1 MGFFKA
7 SLCFF
12 ALLILLPFLSAS
24 STVKQTYI
32 VHMKHQDKPPFP
44 YATHHD
50 WYSAQ
55 LRSLFDSDFSLLY
68 TYTDA
73 FYGFAAKLD
82 PDQAEALR
90 RSDLVLGVYE
100 DTLYPLHTTR
110 TPEFLSQNTQ
120 FLEQASHDVIIG
132 VLDTGIWPES
142 KSFDDSGLPEIPT
155 RWRGECEPGPDFRP
169 LFVTKNSSAHEAGY
183 QMATGGRLLK
193 KAVSP
198 RDQDGHG
205 IQ

>member
-1 MGFFKA
+1 MKKTNLAILLTSCLF
-7 SLCFF
+7 LCFF
-12 ALLILLPFLSAS
+12 ALLIFLPFLSAS

-32 VHMKHQDKPPFP
+32 VHMKHQDKPFT

-50 WYSAQ
+50 RYSAQ
-55 LRSLFDSDFSLLY
+55 LRSLFDSDFSFLY
-68 TYTDA
+68 TYTEA

-110 TPEFLSQNTQ
+110 TPKFLSQNTQ

-132 VLDTGIWPES
+132 VLDIGIWPE
-142 KSFDDSGLPEIPT
+142 
-155 RWRGECEPGPDFRP
+155 
-169 LFVTKNSSAHEAGY
+169 Y
-183 QMATGGRLLK
+183 
-193 KAVSP
+193 KASTIRV
-198 RDQDGHG
+198 
-205 IQ
+205 

>member
-7 SLCFF
+7 FLCFF
-12 ALLILLPFLSAS
+12 ALLIFLPFLSAS

-32 VHMKHQDKPPFP
+32 VHMKHQDKPFP

-73 FYGFAAKLD
+73 FYVFAAKLD

-100 DTLYPLHTTR
+100 DTLYPLHTTC

-120 FLEQASHDVIIG
+120 LLEQASHDVIIG
-132 VLDTGIWPES
+132 VLDTSIWPES
-142 KSFDDSGLPEIPT
+142 KSFDDSDLPEIPT
-155 RWRGECEPGPDFRP
+155 HWRGECEPGPDFRP
-169 LFVTKNSSAHEAGY
+169 
-183 QMATGGRLLK
+183 TGGRLLK
-193 KAVSP
+193 KAMSP

-205 IQ
+205 THFCFF